1 MICFEAI
8 QTEQAKNRKILRIL
22 VEMPQNSIEKSQ
34 HGKCKNIELG
44 SSCTNG
50 ETEKVRGSEA
60 VADMT
65 GVFWL
70 YAMQRDLEG

>member
-1 MICFEAI
+1 M
-8 QTEQAKNRKILRIL
+8 
-22 VEMPQNSIEKSQ
+22 EMPQNSTEKSQ

-44 SSCTNG
+44 SSCSNG
-50 ETEKVRGSEA
+50 ETEKERDSISTGSEA